1 MTDDRRSDDRA
12 GYPPPAV
19 TAAVLAIAA
28 VVFAV
33 VAVVMIVE
41 TSSRAFASYTPLQAT
56 VVDEHSEQLMV
67 ADRRGN
73 RTETVRVVTVE
84 LPDGALTDL
93 RSEDLEIGSTATV
106 YLDGSGAAYE
116 TPPEPPGVLEWVL
129 CAAAVAAS
137 VALAVLAV
145 RSVRRV
151 RAST

>member
-1 MTDDRRSDDRA
+1 MTAEPRTDDRT

-28 VVFAV
+28 FVFAV

-41 TSSRAFASYTPLQAT
+41 TSSRAFASYTPMQAT

-93 RSEDLEIGSTATV
+93 RSEDLAVGSTATV

-129 CAAAVAAS
+129 CVAAVGAS
-137 VALAVLAV
+137 IVLAVLAV

-151 RAST
+151 RASA